1 MLLWFRKAFIMLRIN
16 MKSALKVTLS
26 LDACAYYIIS
36 LKMQEKGIS
45 AIFYRNK
52 QSSAVFVWYLAG
64 RIRPQ
69 EIGEN

>member
-36 LKMQEKGIS
+36 LKMQEKRGFAQFSIETNNQ
-45 AIFYRNK
+45 A
-52 QSSAVFVWYLAG
+52 AVLV
-64 RIRPQ
+64 
-69 EIGEN
+69 